1 MAEETQD
8 AGTENGAA
16 QEPAADSAS
25 DAGSPEPAT
34 VDLGSAAFAELTWE
48 ERVES
53 LKEIL
58 EDSRKQTAQNLDL
71 AQRAQAE
78 MANLRRRSDEERIS
92 LGKYSNSR
100 LIAKLLPVV
109 EELVLAMGHAEGN
122 EAEASTGETPSGETP
137 SGETPGGETPVA
149 ETPGPESS
157 WIQGVRLIQRKL
169 MTLLESEGV
178 TAIDAVG
185 AVFNPLEHE
194 ALGTDESSEYPP
206 GHVMQTV
213 RQGYRLHDRIIQP
226 AQVIVAR
233 EPQAVGT
240 GDTSSEV
247 KETDNG

>member
-1 MAEETQD
+1 MAEETQN
-8 AGTENGAA
+8 AATGNGAT
-16 QEPAADSAS
+16 QDPAPDADS
-25 DAGSPEPAT
+25 PEA
-34 VDLGSAAFAELTWE
+34 VDIDSAAFAELTWE

-71 AQRAQAE
+71 AQRARAE
-78 MANLRRRSDEERIS
+78 MANLRRRFDEERTS

-109 EELVLAMGHAEGN
+109 EELVLAMDHAEGK
-122 EAEASTGETPSGETP
+122 EAEASTGETPGPETL
-137 SGETPGGETPVA
+137 
-149 ETPGPESS
+149 GPESS
-157 WIQGVRLIQRKL
+157 WILGVRLIQRNL
-169 MTLLESEGV
+169 VTLLESEGV

-185 AVFNPLEHE
+185 ALFNPLEHE

-213 RQGYRLHDRIIQP
+213 RQGYRLHERIIQP

-233 EPQAVGT
+233 EPQGVVS
-240 GDTSSEV
+240 GDTISEV

>member
-1 MAEETQD
+1 MAEETQN
-8 AGTENGAA
+8 AETGNGAT
-16 QEPAADSAS
+16 QEPAADATS
-25 DAGSPEPAT
+25 DAGSPEAVPI
-34 VDLGSAAFAELTWE
+34 DIDSAAFAELTSE
-48 ERVES
+48 EQVES

-58 EDSRKQTAQNLDL
+58 QDSRKQTAQNLDL

-109 EELVLAMGHAEGN
+109 EELVLAMAHAEGKK
-122 EAEASTGETPSGETP
+122 AEASSE
-137 SGETPGGETPVA
+137 ETPGA
-149 ETPGPESS
+149 ETPGPESP
-157 WIQGVRLIQRKL
+157 WIQGVRLIQRNL
-169 MTLLESEGV
+169 VTLLESEGV
-178 TAIDAVG
+178 TAINAVG
-185 AVFNPLEHE
+185 ALFNPQEHE

-233 EPQAVGT
+233 EPQGVVT
-240 GDTSSEV
+240 DDTFSEV